1 MSKKKDPMQQMV
13 DKLNQITGS
22 ASAAIDE
29 LRQGRSVAKPGETP
43 DTLEDKA
50 AIQTDFAAVKNE
62 LLAELATARTELIS
76 EITTARSDMIDKI
89 ANGRTE
95 LEDQALAIQNQLAD
109 KLASIRTLID
119 KEDQP
124 G

>member
-1 MSKKKDPMQQMV
+1 MSKRKDPMRQMV

-29 LRQGRSVAKPGETP
+29 LRQGRSPAKSGETP

-50 AIQTDFAAVKNE
+50 AIQADFAAVKQE
-62 LLAELATARTELIS
+62 LLAELATARAELIS
-76 EITTARSDMIDKI
+76 EITTTRSDMIDKI

-95 LEDQALAIQNQLAD
+95 LEDQALAIQTQMAG
-109 KLASIRTLID
+109 KLANIRTSID

-124 G
+124 E